1 MNNSFV
7 QRQAAH
13 LAERAMKE
21 ANDDLP
27 MAVQAAYRLALGR
40 APTPEE
46 TARALAAAKERSLTS
61 VCWALLNSTEFVY
74 IR

>member
-7 QRQAAH
+7 QRQADR

-27 MAVQAAYRLALGR
+27 KAIQAAYRLAFSR
-40 APTPEE
+40 PPTPEE
-46 TARALAAAKERSLTS
+46 TARALAVSKERSLTS
-61 VCWALLNSTEFVY
+61 VCWVLLNASEFLYV
-74 IR
+74 R